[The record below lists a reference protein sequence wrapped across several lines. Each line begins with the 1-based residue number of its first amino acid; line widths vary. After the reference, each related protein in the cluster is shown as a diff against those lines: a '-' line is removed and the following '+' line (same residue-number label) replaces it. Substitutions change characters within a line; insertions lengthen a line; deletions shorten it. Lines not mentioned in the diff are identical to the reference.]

1 MGNLTAKGEMLVFRK
16 NGEYMEIVPYGE
28 NIFRVR
34 ATANEQ
40 IEDINWTLLPAKET
54 KILWQETSNGYKAQN
69 GCLTFEMLSNGQ
81 YRCLKGEKEIFAS
94 QTFKNVHS
102 DVTRLYLPASDGFY
116 KIRAGFKAYDNEHFY
131 GLGHEFTDLW
141 DLKGA
146 SLDLWHFNTKCT
158 IPFVYSSNG
167 YGFLWNSPAI
177 GRVEF
182 SKNRTLWEA
191 EEAKQLDFLI
201 IGGDTPAEVM
211 KGYAEI
217 SGYAPK
223 MPDWATGF
231 WQCKLRYLTQDEVL
245 SVAREYKERGI
256 QLSSIIID
264 YFHWTEQGEFQFD
277 PKYWPDPKAMV
288 DELRSM
294 GIEPIVS
301 VWPTVH
307 QNTRYFK
314 ELNEKELLV
323 RTEKGSFDVF
333 DFHGPVT
340 YYDMT
345 NPKAREFVWNLIKK
359 NYFDLGIKTFW
370 LDVAEPDIY
379 HDADFG
385 NLRYAMGNGNQCSS
399 IYPYYYQKMF
409 VDGLKAEGI
418 EDICLLTRCGWVGSQ
433 RQHALIWSGDIP
445 SKFESLKISVQ
456 EGLNMAMSG
465 IPWWNSDIGGF
476 GGGDGESDYFR
487 ELIVRWFQFGVFCP
501 VMRLHGVRKFYGEQ
515 DPELLEPTGGP
526 NEIWVWGERNY
537 EVLKDLIAL
546 RERLRPYVA
555 EQMTHASKTGT
566 PVMCPMFYD
575 FKEEICY
582 SLDEQYMFG
591 PDILFA
597 PIVKQ
602 GQTEREVYLPEGEE
616 WVDVH
621 TREVFKGGR
630 WICRRAELS
639 SFIAF
644 VKKGKKV
651 LEVF

>member
-1 MGNLTAKGEMLVFRK
+1 MGYFEI
-16 NGEYMEIVPYGE
+16 NGEKLSYRANGELLEIIPYGK

-34 ATANEQ
+34 GTENPNIA
-40 IEDINWTLLPAKET
+40 DIDWTLLPAEKT
-54 KILWQETSNGYKAQN
+54 NISWQETEVGYSAQN
-69 GCLTFEMLSNGQ
+69 GKITFEIFQNGQ
-81 YRCLKGEKEIFAS
+81 FRCLKAGKEIFAS
-94 QTFKNVHS
+94 QTFKNIHTNI
-102 DVTRLYLPASDGFY
+102 TRSYKSVGGNHF
-116 KIRAGFKAYDNEHFY
+116 KIRSVFKAFANEHFY
-131 GLGHEFTDLW
+131 GLGHEFTDVW
-141 DLKGA
+141 DLKNA
-146 SLDLWHFNTKCT
+146 SFDLCHRNTKCT

-191 EEAKQLDFLI
+191 EEAKQMDFLI
-201 IGGDTPAEVM
+201 IGGDSPAEVM
-211 KGYAEI
+211 EGYAKI
-217 SGYAPK
+217 TGFAPK

-245 SVAREYKERGI
+245 SVAREYKARGI
-256 QLSSIIID
+256 QLSTIIID

-288 DELRSM
+288 KELREM

-307 QNTRYFK
+307 ENTKYFK
-314 ELNEKELLV
+314 ELNDKNLLV

-333 DFHGPVT
+333 NFHGPVT

-345 NPKAREFVWNLIKK
+345 NPKAREFAWNLIKQ
-359 NYFDLGIKTFW
+359 NYYELGIKTFW
-370 LDVAEPDIY
+370 LDVAEPEIY
-379 HDADFG
+379 HREDYD
-385 NLRYAMGNGNQCSS
+385 NVRYSLGNGNQCYM

-418 EDICLLTRCGWVGSQ
+418 EDICLLSRCGWVGSQ

-476 GGGDGESDYFR
+476 GGGDGESDYFK

-501 VMRLHGVRKFYGEQ
+501 VMRLHGARKFYGEQ
-515 DPELLEPTGGP
+515 DPELLEPTCGP
-526 NEIWVWGERNY
+526 NEIWVWGARNY
-537 EVLKDLIAL
+537 EILKDLIAL

-555 EQMTHASKTGT
+555 QQMDFASKTGT
-566 PVMCPMFYD
+566 PVMRPMFYD
-575 FKEEICY
+575 FNEEICY
-582 SLDEQYMFG
+582 SLGDQYMFG

-597 PIVKQ
+597 PIVNE
-602 GQTEREVYLPEGEE
+602 GQTERQVYLPGGEE
-616 WVDVH
+616 WVNVR
-621 TREVFKGGR
+621 TGETVTGGKFVT
-630 WICRRAELS
+630 CKAEIHE
-639 SFIAF
+639 FIAF
-644 VKKGKKV
+644 VKKGAKV